1 MAHPSSPPLPANS
14 SPESSLLVLLLP
26 PEHRRR
32 NRGGAPGAC
41 APPRFINCY
50 INCSL
55 LYVWFQTVP
64 PHSTSLSYA
73 EEEEEE
79 DEEGVL
85 SPAELVS
92 AWLVVGRRS
101 AAFCMCACV

>member
-14 SPESSLLVLLLP
+14 SPESSLLLVLLP
-26 PEHRRR
+26 P
-32 NRGGAPGAC
+32 
-41 APPRFINCY
+41 
-50 INCSL
+50 
-55 LYVWFQTVP
+55 
-64 PHSTSLSYA
+64 

-79 DEEGVL
+79 KDEGVL

-92 AWLVVGRRS
+92 AWLEVGRRS